1 MRLEN
6 FHAGLLILFYLGIS
20 NAVETMVNCTLKN
33 GTNACYTCMGRDM
46 ENCETG
52 TVCCSGS
59 CFKLIDKK
67 HNLIMKGCTNED
79 QEDGSM
85 KRRTLDI
92 RLYWVRN
99 EKVLGETYYCKGSDY
114 CNAGSTQFIPSLF
127 YYAFLSLSSIFSII
141 LLQSPMKVGNIR

>member
-1 MRLEN
+1 MQLEI
-6 FHAGLLILFYLGIS
+6 FHAGLFILFYLGIS
-20 NAVETMVNCTLKN
+20 NAVETMVNCTEKA
-33 GTNACYTCMGRDM
+33 GTHACYTCMGRDM

-52 TVCCSGS
+52 TVCCSGA

-85 KRRTLDI
+85 KRRTFDI

-99 EKVLGETYYCKGSDY
+99 EKVTGEAYYCKESDY
-114 CNAGSTQFIPSLF
+114 CNADIEN
-127 YYAFLSLSSIFSII
+127 
-141 LLQSPMKVGNIR
+141 NIS